1 MLLRFEV
8 ENIMSFDE
16 TVEFN
21 TFPSSKSHNLE
32 WHKVPCGH
40 VTALRMSAIYGP
52 NGAGKSNLLACLN
65 LLKQMVLTE
74 RLGNVTFPDDLY
86 FKFNKEKEGKPSEL
100 AIEFISNGQIYYYH
114 IVFNRSEVSEEELYL
129 CEKKEDVPLFIRK
142 GNTINLSLINIPDE
156 EVKPL
161 GDLLSKMIRP
171 DMLLLSFLGNYY
183 SQEFPIIAEAYR
195 WIENLQI
202 VLPEMRMGY
211 VSHYMDSDENFS
223 NYVNEI
229 FPTLQSGIFKLEVR
243 KEVINQDDAKGDIGF
258 TRAIED
264 AKSHPGQP
272 IMFQKNMN
280 SYVSNIVLED
290 NTLFLKT
297 LLAIHKTPDGK
308 EIEMPISLESDGT
321 RRLIEYLP
329 LLYWIL
335 REGRIFIVDEIER
348 SIHPILIKTI
358 ISKIS
363 ESKEA
368 KGQIIFTTH
377 ESCLLDQDIFRPD
390 EIWFAQKDVNQ
401 STQLYP
407 LSDFNIHRTANIEN
421 GYLNGRYGA
430 IPFLSNLAD
439 LKW

>member
-1 MLLRFEV
+1 MLLRFAA
-8 ENIMSFDE
+8 ENIMSFDD

-21 TFPSSKSHNLE
+21 TFPSSKSHNLG
-32 WHKVPCGH
+32 WHKVQCGH
-40 VTALRMSAIYGP
+40 VTALRMSVIYGP

-65 LLKQMVLTE
+65 LLKQMVSTE
-74 RLGNVTFPDDLY
+74 RLGSIPLTDDLF

-100 AIEFISNGQIYYYH
+100 AIEFISNGGLYYYH
-114 IVFNRSEVSEEELYL
+114 IVFSRSEVFEEELYL
-129 CEKKEDVPLFIRK
+129 CEKKQDIPLFIRK
-142 GNTINLSLINIPDE
+142 GKTINLSPSEIPSE
-156 EVKPL
+156 EDKPL
-161 GDLLSKMIRP
+161 TDLLSKMIKS
-171 DMLLLSFLGNYY
+171 DMPVLSFLGNYY
-183 SQEFPIIAEAYR
+183 SQEFPVIAEAYH
-195 WIENLQI
+195 WIANMQV

-211 VSHYMDSDENFS
+211 VSHYMDSDEDFR

-229 FPTLQSGIFKLEVR
+229 IPTFQSGIFKLKVR
-243 KEVINQDDAKGDIGF
+243 KEVINKDDANGDIGF
-258 TRAIED
+258 SRAIED

-272 IMFQKNMN
+272 IMFQKNID
-280 SYVSNIVLED
+280 SYVSNIVLEG
-290 NTLFLKT
+290 NTLYLKT
-297 LLAIHKTPDGK
+297 LVAIHQTSEGK
-308 EIEMPISLESDGT
+308 EIEMPLSLESDGT

-335 REGRIFIVDEIER
+335 KEGKIFIVDEIER

-358 ISKIS
+358 IRKIS

-430 IPFLSNLAD
+430 IPFLSNLED

>member
-32 WHKVPCGH
+32 WHKVSCGH

-74 RLGNVTFPDDLY
+74 RLGNVMFPDDLY

-183 SQEFPIIAEAYR
+183 SQEFPIIADAYR

-335 REGRIFIVDEIER
+335 KEGRIFIVDEIER

-363 ESKEA
+363 DSKEA

-430 IPFLSNLAD
+430 IPFLSNLED